1 VCSTRATVFCAMA
14 ANSLFFQV
22 LIFLPAA
29 CAFISRISST
39 SHAGQLSKANGP
51 HRSHIIHSDSLPV
64 RASRGQ
70 VCMAI
75 PAQDVQIRIADLDWK
90 VVPDIWESLAN
101 VIPDK
106 SMLVDPVHGDKVDL
120 TFSQCNNLITTGAAA
135 MQKLGVLPDECVS
148 IFAENSYK
156 WFIADQAIMKSG
168 CCNSVRGALAP
179 IDELHYIYENS
190 KSVALVVESPNLL
203 RKFFAPSDSVD
214 GSAKSSS
221 IGTPRFVIV
230 LFSQGM
236 NGAELAA
243 DAGIPSDVK
252 VLSYEEWLASSK
264 KVEFKPV
271 PRDPT

>member
-1 VCSTRATVFCAMA
+1 MAVCFF
-14 ANSLFFQV
+14 FFQV
-22 LIFLPAA
+22 LIFFPAA
-29 CAFISRISST
+29 CAFISRPSST
-39 SHAGQLSKANGP
+39 SHVGQLSKANGP
-51 HRSHIIHSDSLPV
+51 HRSYIIYGDSL
-64 RASRGQ
+64 AGKATRGQ

-75 PAQDVQIRIADLDWK
+75 PAQDVQIRISDLNWK

-120 TFSQCNNLITTGAAA
+120 TFSQCNTLITTGAAA

-156 WFIADQAIMKSG
+156 WLIADQAIMKAG

-179 IDELHYIYENS
+179 MDELHYIYENS
-190 KSVALVVESPNLL
+190 KSVGLVVESPSLL

-214 GSAKSSS
+214 GSEKSSS

-236 NGAELAA
+236 TGAELAA
-243 DAGIPSDVK
+243 DAGISPDVK
-252 VLSYEEWLASSK
+252 VLSYEEWLALSK
-264 KVEFKPV
+264 KDEFKPV

>member
-1 VCSTRATVFCAMA
+1 MVFHLLC
-14 ANSLFFQV
+14 FQV
-22 LIFLPAA
+22 LICIPAA
-29 CAFISRISST
+29 CAFISRLSST
-39 SHAGQLSKANGP
+39 SPASQLSKANGH
-51 HRSHIIHSDSLPV
+51 HRSHKTYSDSFV
-64 RASRGQ
+64 ERSARGQ
-70 VCMAI
+70 ICMAI
-75 PAQDVQIRIADLDWK
+75 PAQDVQIRIADLKWK
-90 VVPDIWESLAN
+90 VVPDIWESLAD
-101 VIPDK
+101 VIPNK

-135 MQKLGVLPDECVS
+135 MQKLGLLPDECVS

-156 WFIADQAIMKSG
+156 WLIADQAIMKAG

-203 RKFFAPSDSVD
+203 RKFFAAGDSAD

-236 NGAELAA
+236 TGAELAA
-243 DAGIPSDVK
+243 DAGIPADVK

-264 KVEFKPV
+264 KDEFKPV